1 MTGMIRPLQDLAGRV
16 AAMKAAAKADA
27 ADAEPE
33 PVPQYDALLAE
44 EVCWSMRTKRFRHR
58 TIVSRGRLSPGRH
71 VVLCALRSL

>member
-1 MTGMIRPLQDLAGRV
+1 MPLQDLAGRV

-44 EVCWSMRTKRFRHR
+44 EVSRFCTGSIYALSLIVLLLVAQGLTHRIMRSAT
-58 TIVSRGRLSPGRH
+58 L
-71 VVLCALRSL
+71 LC